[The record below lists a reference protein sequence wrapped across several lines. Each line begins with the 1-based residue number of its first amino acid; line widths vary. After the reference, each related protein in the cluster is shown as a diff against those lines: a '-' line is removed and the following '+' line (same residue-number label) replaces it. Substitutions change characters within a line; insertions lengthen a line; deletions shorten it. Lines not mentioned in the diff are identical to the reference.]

1 MLMNSNINMDA
12 KEIWLRAHELVISQ
26 LNRGLPSNPRNIIQ
40 SSTKSSRPETSGW
53 EQRYEYDRGSQSSH
67 LMADMDVDVE
77 EAGAAA
83 KTTPT
88 MR

>member
-1 MLMNSNINMDA
+1 VLMNSNINMDA
-12 KEIWLRAHELVISQ
+12 KEIWLQEHEPVIAQ
-26 LNRGLPSNPRNIIQ
+26 LNRGLPSNPRNIIR
-40 SSTKSSRPETSGW
+40 SSTKSSCSKTSRW

-67 LMADMDVDVE
+67 PMANMDVDVE